1 MRIHLN
7 IKVSGRVQGVFF
19 RHNSASKAIEFGI
32 SGFVRNEPD
41 GSVYLEIEGEKK
53 DLDGFVAWCR
63 SGPPFAKV
71 EKVGVIEGPLQNFKE
86 FVVER

>member
-1 MRIHLN
+1 MHLN

-41 GSVYLEIEGEKK
+41 ESVYLEVEGKK
-53 DLDGFVAWCR
+53 EDLDGFVAWCR
-63 SGPPFAKV
+63 NGPPFSKV
-71 EKVGVIEGPLQNFKE
+71 EKVEVVEGPLQNFTE
-86 FVVER
+86 FIVKR